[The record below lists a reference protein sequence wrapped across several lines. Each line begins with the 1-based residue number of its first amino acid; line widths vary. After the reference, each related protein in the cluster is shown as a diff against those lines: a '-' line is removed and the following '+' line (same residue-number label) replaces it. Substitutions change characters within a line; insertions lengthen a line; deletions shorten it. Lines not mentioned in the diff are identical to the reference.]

1 MNAACNGRAACFELF
16 GFDVLLDKALKPWL
30 IEVNVACSLASSSPL
45 DKWIKN
51 MLMTDLFHL
60 IGLVPF
66 HKKALADDAEEKRRS
81 RLLRA
86 ATEPLKRRNV
96 FELQETPIAALDNA
110 DLGVIMQAED
120 ELRRCGHWCRVL
132 PCDGMGDRYL
142 PLFEFP
148 RYRNTILAKWM
159 ASQDWA
165 LLEPH
170 LDVSIA
176 ERLGVS
182 TSPRQAAAS
191 ACRTTTR
198 SSELETALATRQSLV
213 ARRPLL
219 KANTAP
225 EFAFACVGRTNA
237 AAPRNGTPSTRAPG
251 ARGLQVEP
259 QGGGGECIPIRRERD
274 EARGGAARTSPG
286 SRGET
291 HVLTSF

>member
-1 MNAACNGRAACFELF
+1 MRRHGRS
-16 GFDVLLDKALKPWL
+16 VSPALRISALPQH
-30 IEVNVACSLASSSPL
+30 NPRQMDGVAGARHSPSPALQSLAPRAPHLALFWPSANLSPR
-45 DKWIKN
+45 
-51 MLMTDLFHL
+51 
-60 IGLVPF
+60 P
-66 HKKALADDAEEKRRS
+66 
-81 RLLRA
+81 
-86 ATEPLKRRNV
+86 
-96 FELQETPIAALDNA
+96 
-110 DLGVIMQAED
+110 
-120 ELRRCGHWCRVL
+120 RC
-132 PCDGMGDRYL
+132 
-142 PLFEFP
+142 
-148 RYRNTILAKWM
+148 
-159 ASQDWA
+159 QDWA